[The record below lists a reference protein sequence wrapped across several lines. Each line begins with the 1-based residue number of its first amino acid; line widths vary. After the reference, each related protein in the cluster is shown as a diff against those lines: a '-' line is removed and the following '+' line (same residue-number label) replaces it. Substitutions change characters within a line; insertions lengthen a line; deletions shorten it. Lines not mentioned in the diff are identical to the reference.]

1 MVALGIRVWAFACS
15 YPESG
20 VEVVKAKDVRAR
32 ARTVIPWEDLEVGQV
47 VMANYNVD
55 YPRKRGFWYVVYSC
69 RKRQT
74 RTARELYGNV
84 MLL

>member
-1 MVALGIRVWAFACS
+1 M
-15 YPESG
+15 
-20 VEVVKAKDVRAR
+20 EVVKAKDVRAR

-47 VMANYNVD
+47 VMVNYNVD
-55 YPRKRGFWYVVYSC
+55 YPRKRGFWYDVEIC
-69 RKRQT
+69 RKRRT